1 MRCWIVATYEP
12 LPEVD
17 VSARLLRCGT
27 LAQQLTDDG
36 DEVTWWSST
45 FHHVRKENRFES
57 SRTIEVRD
65 GLRLEL
71 LHAPPYRRNVSL
83 RRVRHNRAMARAFWT
98 AASSIDER
106 PDVIFAAVPSLE
118 LAESAVRHAVERGI
132 PIVVD
137 ARDKWPDVY
146 LNAVPPALRS
156 AARRTLGREFD
167 RARRIFSAA
176 TGITGISD
184 AYLEWALG
192 YAGRERSA
200 RDAVVPLGFPIP
212 DALSAAEVEGRMLQ
226 LRDSLEL
233 SPSHCVVTFLGMFGL
248 SYDLECV
255 VAAARLLHEAGDE
268 SVRIVL
274 AGTGEAEGRIRRLAD
289 GLPNV
294 RFPGWLNQGDAW
306 ALLHASRAGL
316 APYHADATQSL
327 PNKGFEY
334 MAAGIP
340 VVSSLGGELR
350 QLLDEEGVGL
360 TYRAGDAASLAG
372 ALRRLAS
379 DDTERRAMGARA
391 RRLYDQRYS
400 TSAIYSGLA
409 RHLRD
414 VASSGAAPESEAIEA
429 SVRLA
434 REGVS

>member
-17 VSARLLRCGT
+17 ASARLLRCGT

-36 DEVTWWSST
+36 DTVTWWSST
-45 FHHVRKENRFES
+45 FHHVRKENRFET
-57 SRTIEVRD
+57 SRTITVRD

-83 RRVRHNRAMARAFWT
+83 RRVRHNRAMARAFRAS
-98 AASSIDER
+98 AAAATER

-118 LAESAVRHAVERGI
+118 LAESAVRYASERGI

-146 LNAVPPALRS
+146 LNAVPPAFRG
-156 AARRTLGREFD
+156 AARHALRAEFH
-167 RARRIFSAA
+167 RARRIFTAA

-192 YAGRERSA
+192 HAGRLRSE

-212 DALSAAEVEGRMLQ
+212 DALSASEVEERMQ
-226 LRDSLEL
+226 RLRQSLEL

-255 VAAARLLHEAGDE
+255 VAAARLLRDAGDD
-268 SVRIVL
+268 SIRIVL
-274 AGTGEAEGRIRRLAD
+274 AGTGEAEGRIRRLAE

-340 VVSSLGGELR
+340 VVSSLGGELQ
-350 QLLDEEGVGL
+350 QLLEEERVGV
-360 TYRAGDAASLAG
+360 TYEAGDPVSLAA
-372 ALRRLAS
+372 ALQRLAAN
-379 DDTERRAMGARA
+379 DAERRAMGGRA
-391 RRLYDQRYS
+391 RQLYDRSYS

-414 VASSGAAPESEAIEA
+414 MASTGVSAASRTREA
-429 SVRLA
+429 SRRLA